1 MMTIALHSRLI
12 GRPGRLQGLK
22 QCVYV
27 LRPTSCVLHPP
38 PWALGPTPSVLGPG
52 SCLLLSPRAWG
63 GLATRRPR

>member
-38 PWALGPTPSVLGPG
+38 PWALGPG